1 MSHTV
6 YISAIIHAPLE
17 QVWPMFRDFNGLAG
31 WHPGVAV
38 SRLEDGGRADALGSV
53 RHLTLQPSGFVR
65 EQLLMLDDPGTALRY
80 SIIETDLPMRDYV
93 AGVQLRR
100 VTEGG
105 LTLVEWWADFRVEA
119 GADLA
124 AVAGAVGR
132 ACSRRAEGAG
142 REAAPLGP

>member
-1 MSHTV
+1 M
-6 YISAIIHAPLE
+6 
-17 QVWPMFRDFNGLAG
+17 
-31 WHPGVAV
+31 
-38 SRLEDGGRADALGSV
+38 

-124 AVAGAVGR
+124 AVAGAVGQGVF
-132 ACSRRAEGAG
+132 AAGLKALDEKLRR
-142 REAAPLGP
+142 

>member
-1 MSHTV
+1 M
-6 YISAIIHAPLE
+6 
-17 QVWPMFRDFNGLAG
+17 
-31 WHPGVAV
+31 
-38 SRLEDGGRADALGSV
+38 
-53 RHLTLQPSGFVR
+53 R

-124 AVAGAVGR
+124 PWPAPW
-132 ACSRRAEGAG
+132 AG
-142 REAAPLGP
+142 RVRGGLKALDEKLRR

>member
-53 RHLTLQPSGFVR
+53 RHLTLQPSGPMFR
-65 EQLLMLDDPGTALRY
+65 DFNGLAGWHPG
-80 SIIETDLPMRDYV
+80 V
-93 AGVQLRR
+93 AVSRLEDG
-100 VTEGG
+100 
-105 LTLVEWWADFRVEA
+105 
-119 GADLA
+119 
-124 AVAGAVGR
+124 GR
-132 ACSRRAEGAG
+132 ADALGSVRHLTPSRPASCANSC
-142 REAAPLGP
+142 

>member
-65 EQLLMLDDPGTALRY
+65 EQLLMLDDLGTALRY

-124 AVAGAVGR
+124 AVAGAVGQGVF
-132 ACSRRAEGAG
+132 AAGLKALDEKLRR
-142 REAAPLGP
+142 